1 MSELKERDGNIINN
15 WYIACLSSELDKKPI
30 SRKIY
35 DKDYVIYRGKDKK
48 PIIMLNRCLHRLTQ
62 MHEGKVINGE
72 LACPYHGWRYNE
84 NGEVTHIP
92 SEGSQLLTK
101 NLCNKALPSVEQDG
115 CVWVWM
121 GDEKPLDELPTWR
134 FPHWDDHKWTK
145 YFMITD
151 FENEVTN
158 LCENFMDVPHTIYV
172 HKDWFRNQ
180 ALKEVPLTVET
191 KNSRVLVTYKQEK
204 DKIAGLLY
212 RLLNPNNSPMKHTD
226 EYIYPNIT
234 RVDYTFDNKYGFII
248 NSQNTPV
255 STLKSRTYTYIAYR
269 MVAFNQLIK
278 PFIKFY
284 TRQVIEQDVD
294 IMKEQSRS
302 LKIDHTLN
310 FRSTKADDLHIAI
323 ERLRHFG
330 KLNSSQ
336 LKEFEE
342 IKEGIFW
349 I

>member
-1 MSELKERDGNIINN
+1 MSDLIQRDGNIINN
-15 WYIACLSSELDKKPI
+15 WYIACLSKELQKKPI

-35 DKDYVIYRGKDKK
+35 DKDYVIYRDDKNQ
-48 PIIMLNRCLHRLTQ
+48 PVAMLNRCLHRLTQ
-62 MHEGKVINGE
+62 MHEGKIINGE
-72 LACPYHGWRYNE
+72 LACPYHGWRYN
-84 NGEVTHIP
+84 NKGEVTHIP
-92 SEGSQLLTK
+92 SEGKDLITK
-101 NLCNKALPSVEQDG
+101 NLCNKSLPTFEQDG
-115 CVWVWM
+115 CVWIWM
-121 GDEKPLDELPTWR
+121 GENTPEHKIPPWR
-134 FPHWDDHKWTK
+134 FPFYDDDKWIK

-151 FENEVTN
+151 FDNEVTN

-180 ALKEVPLTVET
+180 ALKQVPVTVKT
-191 KNSRVLVTYKQEK
+191 KNARVMVTYRQEK
-204 DKIAGLLY
+204 DKIAGILY
-212 RLLNPNNSPMKHTD
+212 RLLNPQNSPMKHTD

-269 MVAFNQLIK
+269 MVAFNKIIK

-294 IMKEQSRS
+294 IMCEQSRS
-302 LKIDHTLN
+302 IAIDSTLN

-323 ERLRHFG
+323 ERLRQFG
-330 KLNSSQ
+330 KKNSPQ
-336 LKEFEE
+336 LKDFEE
-342 IKEGIFW
+342 TKEGMFW